1 MPAAGNTHPD
11 ANHCNSLVGPC
22 RSSGRARIAKHEI
35 AVFGGDK
42 LTNLEQ
48 KGLSIEKKS
57 REEVRTKGNKIG
69 MRG

>member
-1 MPAAGNTHPD
+1 M
-11 ANHCNSLVGPC
+11 VGPC
-22 RSSGRARIAKHEI
+22 FSSGRARIAKQEI

-42 LTNLEQ
+42 LTDLEQ
-48 KGLSIEKKS
+48 MSMKGLSTEKKS